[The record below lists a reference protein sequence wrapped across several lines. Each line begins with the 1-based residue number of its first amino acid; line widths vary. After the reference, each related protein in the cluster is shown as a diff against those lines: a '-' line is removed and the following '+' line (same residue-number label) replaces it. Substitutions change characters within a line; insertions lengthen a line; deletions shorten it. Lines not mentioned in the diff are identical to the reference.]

1 MSGLSTGAAAPFLR
15 GQRRAPALPYAGA
28 GAKDATGTVILR
40 PRSGAGMQDKAARQ
54 RRLAGAGEK
63 LPLEANGECGLS
75 HSPSEKVRGARGV
88 VGQPGRVLSGRVA
101 TFKSRRRGRD
111 RRPPYDRVERDYGV
125 FRRAAARMLRVLD
138 DGRRADAARHARYG
152 YRPCPIF
159 RINLTQR
166 VPYARFKKSLGSANV
181 ETISSATGRS
191 GYWVVAG
198 GEGHARR
205 LDRQIARRVALRGPT
220 FVDAIASFG
229 EADPSKKLGPS
240 LVWHPIDGGFEPVD
254 VEIWRLGDDAL
265 EAFMGPLRMMVA
277 DNGGRI
283 TDTYRTHDTF
293 VAQIACDAALLSTVA
308 ALREVVRVDRPHWA
322 GTGDR
327 SRRAARKIVA
337 GSRAAGTQGTS
348 VAGPGTSPHPPTK
361 PAIGGPVLA
370 TGRGCGRDSVLA
382 PAIEPQAM
390 CRRAPPSEP
399 PAGARSHPV
408 SGPRPLGT
416 GVPRRAGDCP
426 R

>member
-1 MSGLSTGAAAPFLR
+1 M
-15 GQRRAPALPYAGA
+15 
-28 GAKDATGTVILR
+28 VILR
-40 PRSGAGMQDKAARQ
+40 PRSGAGVQDKAARQ

-63 LPLEANGECGLS
+63 LPLETDGEGGLS
-75 HSPSEKVRGARGV
+75 RSPSGKMRGARGMAN
-88 VGQPGRVLSGRVA
+88 QPGRVQPGLPA
-101 TFKSRRRGRD
+101 TFKSWRRGGGRN
-111 RRPPYDRVERDYGV
+111 RSTPYDRVDRDYGE
-125 FRRAAARMLRVLD
+125 FRRAAARMLRGLD

-166 VPYARFKKSLGSANV
+166 VPYARFKKSLESANV

-198 GEGHARR
+198 GEGHAGR
-205 LDRQIARRVALRGPT
+205 LDRQIERRAASHGPT
-220 FVDAIASFG
+220 FVDAIDSFG
-229 EADPSKKLGPS
+229 EADPAKKLGPS
-240 LVWHPIDGGFEPVD
+240 LERHPIAGGFEPVD

-265 EAFMGPLRMMVA
+265 EALMGPLRMMVA
-277 DNGGRI
+277 DSGGWI

-327 SRRAARKIVA
+327 SHKAARKIAA
-337 GSRAAGTQGTS
+337 GSRAACTRGTLA
-348 VAGPGTSPHPPTK
+348 AGPGASPHPPTK
-361 PAIGGPVLA
+361 PASGGLVPA
-370 TGRGCGRDSVLA
+370 AGRGCGRDTA
-382 PAIEPQAM
+382 PAPLIGPPAM
-390 CRRAPPSEP
+390 CRRAPPPGP

-408 SGPRPLGT
+408 SGPHPLGA
-416 GVPRRAGDCP
+416 GAPRRAGDCA